1 LKRFVLVLLAI
12 AALAAAGLG
21 IHDPSRARLFAA
33 LGIGQVESPARPVPT
48 EPPAPAVTVAEAA
61 LRVFRDQLFVSG
73 TLVAREEALVGVGID
88 GLRITEVLAEDGD
101 IVRAGQVLA
110 RLDRSQLDTLMVAND
125 AAIAKADASIAQAR
139 ATVQQF
145 EATLTQ
151 VQADFERAR
160 QLGVGITSQATL
172 DQRQALARATQAQL
186 EGARG
191 ALAVAQA
198 DRRNQD
204 AQRQELAVRIG
215 RTEVRAP
222 VAGVISRRNARVGA
236 LAMGSAD
243 PLFRIVKDGAIDLD
257 AEAPDDVLGR
267 VRIGL
272 KAQVTPAGD
281 DGAVE
286 GSVRLVS
293 SEVDRATRL
302 GRIRIAMPAPA
313 DGRTVVAR
321 VGGFASAVIEV
332 VQREGVSIPA
342 SAVTRGERG
351 RAVQVVTGGRVDVR
365 RVDVGLAFRDVTEI
379 TDGLKPGELV
389 VARAAAFLRSGDTVR
404 PIRPNVTAAAPATT
418 ATATT
423 TAASSATPS
432 AAADARG
439 AAR

>member
-1 LKRFVLVLLAI
+1 MKRFALIALAI
-12 AALAAAGLG
+12 VALAAVGLG

-33 LGIGQVESPARPVPT
+33 LGIGPTRPVPVQPVPT
-48 EPPAPAVTVAEAA
+48 EPPAPAVTVAEAT
-61 LRVFRDQLFVSG
+61 LRIFRDQLFVSG

-101 IVRAGQVLA
+101 TVREGQVLA
-110 RLDRSQLDTLMVAND
+110 RLDRSQLDALMAAND
-125 AAIAKADASIAQAR
+125 AAIAKADAAIAQAR

-151 VQADFERAR
+151 VQADYERAR

-172 DQRQALARATQAQL
+172 DQRQALARATLAQL
-186 EGARG
+186 EGTRG

-198 DRRNQD
+198 DRKSQD

-222 VAGVISRRNARVGA
+222 VAGVISRRGARVGA
-236 LAMGSAD
+236 LVMGSGD

-257 AEAPDDVLGR
+257 AEAPDDTLGR

-272 KAQVTPAGD
+272 KAQVTPAGE
-281 DGAVE
+281 DGPVE

-293 SEVDRATRL
+293 SEVDRTTRL

-313 DGRTVVAR
+313 DGRAVVAR

-332 VQREGVSIPA
+332 TQREGVSIPA

-351 RAVQVVTGGRVDVR
+351 RAVQVVTDGRVEVR
-365 RVDVGLAFRDVTEI
+365 RVDVGLAFRDATEI

-404 PIRPNVTAAAPATT
+404 AIRPSGTAAAAST
-418 ATATT
+418 ATA
-423 TAASSATPS
+423 AASASATPPV
-432 AAADARG
+432 AADARE